1 MSRYWV
7 RVRAEYV
14 VPVLATSREDAMS
27 LDAGDL
33 VDDLTA
39 ERLYSAELLSASPD
53 SKRAQL
59 GAVAESILDA
69 AHPDVAGPLRA
80 QLGAVAESILDAEQ
94 QAEHNVDMAMLDVG
108 AAVRE
113 HFQHVRGI
121 PRETLEAHVE
131 DVIRGIADEIA
142 REHIAEGDD
151 DWQAR
156 RAAIVAG
163 INKRAELSAKT
174 YVKWRTENE

>member
-1 MSRYWV
+1 MARYWV

-14 VPVLATSREDAMS
+14 VPVLATSREDALS

-33 VDDLTA
+33 VDDMTP

-53 SKRAQL
+53 SERA
-59 GAVAESILDA
+59 SM
-69 AHPDVAGPLRA
+69 
-80 QLGAVAESILDAEQ
+80 GAVAESILDAEQ
-94 QAEHNVDMAMLDVG
+94 RAEHELDLAMLDVG

-131 DVIRGIADEIA
+131 DVIRGIADQVAAEVV
-142 REHIAEGDD
+142 AEGDD

-156 RAAIVAG
+156 RAALAAG
-163 INKRAELSAKT
+163 IGKRAASSAKAYT
-174 YVKWRTENE
+174 KWRTDNE

>member
-1 MSRYWV
+1 MARYWV

-33 VDDLTA
+33 CDDMTPV
-39 ERLYSAELLSASPD
+39 RLYHAEIIGAVPD
-53 SKRAQL
+53 SELQTYDC
-59 GAVAESILDA
+59 GAGLM
-69 AHPDVAGPLRA
+69 
-80 QLGAVAESILDAEQ
+80 LDAEQ
-94 QAEHNVDMAMLDVG
+94 RAEHEIDVAMLDVG

-131 DVIRGIADEIA
+131 DVIRGIADQVAAEVV
-142 REHIAEGDD
+142 AEGDD

-163 INKRAELSAKT
+163 INRRAASSAKAYT
-174 YVKWRTENE
+174 RWRTEHE

>member
-1 MSRYWV
+1 MGRYWV

-33 VDDLTA
+33 VDDMTP

-53 SKRAQL
+53 SERA
-59 GAVAESILDA
+59 SM
-69 AHPDVAGPLRA
+69 
-80 QLGAVAESILDAEQ
+80 GAVAESILDAEQ
-94 QAEHNVDMAMLDVG
+94 RAEHELDLAMLDVG

-113 HFQHVRGI
+113 HFQHVRGVA
-121 PRETLEAHVE
+121 RETLEAHVE
-131 DVIRGIADEIA
+131 DVIIGIADEIA

-151 DWQAR
+151 GWQAR
-156 RAAIVAG
+156 RAALAAG
-163 INKRAELSAKT
+163 ICGRAELSAKT
-174 YVKWRTENE
+174 YVKWRTDNE

>member
-1 MSRYWV
+1 MARYWV

-14 VPVLATSREDAMS
+14 VPVLATSREDALS

-53 SKRAQL
+53 SERASM
-59 GAVAESILDA
+59 GAV
-69 AHPDVAGPLRA
+69 V
-80 QLGAVAESILDAEQ
+80 ESILDAEQ
-94 QAEHNVDMAMLDVG
+94 QAEHDVDLAMLEVG

-131 DVIRGIADEIA
+131 DVIVGIADEIA

-163 INKRAELSAKT
+163 INRRAALSAKT
-174 YVKWRTENE
+174 YVKWRTDNE

>member
-1 MSRYWV
+1 MARYWV

-14 VPVLATSREDAMS
+14 VPVLATSREDALS

-33 VDDLTA
+33 VDDMTP

-53 SKRAQL
+53 SERAQM
-59 GAVAESILDA
+59 
-69 AHPDVAGPLRA
+69 
-80 QLGAVAESILDAEQ
+80 GAVAESILDAEQ
-94 QAEHNVDMAMLDVG
+94 QTEHDVDLAMLDVG

-113 HFQHVRGI
+113 HFMHVRGI

-131 DVIRGIADEIA
+131 DVIVGIADEIA

-151 DWQAR
+151 NWQAR
-156 RAAIVAG
+156 RAALAAG
-163 INKRAELSAKT
+163 IGKRAASSAKAYT
-174 YVKWRTENE
+174 KWRTEHE

>member
-1 MSRYWV
+1 MARYWV

-14 VPVLATSREDAMS
+14 VPVLATSREDA
-27 LDAGDL
+27 LGLEPGDL
-33 VDDLTA
+33 VDDMTPD
-39 ERLYSAELLSASPD
+39 RLYHAEIIGAVPD
-53 SKRAQL
+53 SERQTYDC
-59 GAVAESILDA
+59 GAGLM
-69 AHPDVAGPLRA
+69 
-80 QLGAVAESILDAEQ
+80 LDAEQ
-94 QAEHNVDMAMLDVG
+94 RAEHELDVAMLDVG

-131 DVIRGIADEIA
+131 DVIRGIADQVAAEVV
-142 REHIAEGDD
+142 AEGDD

-163 INKRAELSAKT
+163 INKRAASSAKAYT
-174 YVKWRTENE
+174 KWRTENE

>member
-1 MSRYWV
+1 MGRYWV

-33 VDDLTA
+33 VDDMTP

-53 SKRAQL
+53 SERA
-59 GAVAESILDA
+59 SM
-69 AHPDVAGPLRA
+69 
-80 QLGAVAESILDAEQ
+80 GAVAESILDAEQ
-94 QAEHNVDMAMLDVG
+94 RAEHELDLAMLDVG

-113 HFQHVRGI
+113 HFQHVRGVA
-121 PRETLEAHVE
+121 RETLEAHVE
-131 DVIRGIADEIA
+131 DIIRGIADQVAAEVV
-142 REHIAEGDD
+142 AEGDD

-163 INKRAELSAKT
+163 IGKRAELSAKT

>member
-1 MSRYWV
+1 MARYWV

-14 VPVLATSREDAMS
+14 VPVLATSRADA
-27 LDAGDL
+27 LGLEPGDL
-33 VDDLTA
+33 CDDMTP
-39 ERLYSAELLSASPD
+39 ERLYLAEIISATAD
-53 SKRAQL
+53 SERQL
-59 GAVAESILDA
+59 YDCGAGLMLDY
-69 AHPDVAGPLRA
+69 
-80 QLGAVAESILDAEQ
+80 EQ
-94 QAEHNVDMAMLDVG
+94 RAEHELDVAMLDVG

-121 PRETLEAHVE
+121 QRETLEAHVE

-174 YVKWRTENE
+174 YVKWRTEHE